1 MTKKINVNSLSST
14 LRETDRRT
22 MTKKE
27 QLQKRLTMTKEIN
40 NAMTKKIN
48 NDKKD

>member
-1 MTKKINVNSLSST
+1 MTKKININSLSST

-22 MTKKE
+22 MTKK
-27 QLQKRLTMTKEIN
+27 K
-40 NAMTKKIN
+40 N